1 MDIARCL
8 DTIDQLCARPFPAAH
23 GGSHPGREGPGFFL
37 TEWTG
42 GTGDGEAGS
51 AQDTEDLEAL
61 RDALAQRLDARWPP
75 QPRLGT
81 ATLRVRL
88 ERAEAIPDPWAAL
101 AVLLDDLDLWE
112 AAEHGRWIALG
123 VARGRAREASPGRLI
138 AAVTDVPPV

>member
-1 MDIARCL
+1 MDIAQCL

-23 GGSHPGREGPGFFL
+23 GWSHLGREGPGFFL
-37 TEWTG
+37 TGWTD
-42 GTGDGEAGS
+42 GTDGTADAEDA
-51 AQDTEDLEAL
+51 EDLEAL
-61 RDALAQRLDARWPP
+61 RDALAQRLDARWPS

-88 ERAEAIPDPWAAL
+88 ERAEEIPDPWATL

-123 VARGRAREASPGRLI
+123 VNRGEAEEAVPGRLI